1 MSDFINKP
9 SRDELKKNLQVV
21 QDMDDYITNGYS
33 ISIENGMVFVVKDKA
48 DKLEIGTLP
57 NLAETTQ
64 YLFGD
69 TIPEGVEYITIDGI
83 TMMTYYGT
91 LIGCGRVDEGFEK
104 HCYTMNGFINDDTIS
119 RAGNMV
125 AGPIYGQV
133 STASASLEML
143 FRSRDKT
150 LNYDNIIGQLANL
163 RNFSGGTYG
172 TGYLIHDYIE
182 VLSFATG
189 RKLTETALV
198 EMEING
204 SVIIEFAREKDEDVK
219 VEWAEGSGG
228 EDSASVITMDDLVT
242 EEFFEELEKA
252 YPGMR
257 DTLAEC
263 LSDADMETLD
273 ELFGY
278 YGEAS
283 SARVN
288 IDPLVF
294 DMGNDG
300 FDLKPLAEGTHFD
313 MDGDGFAEKTNWSTK
328 DGFPTL
334 GVNDILGNNK
344 LETKSGAGNKKIR
357 LDVKCSSS
365 VMENGTA
372 A

>member
-1 MSDFINKP
+1 MSDFVNNP
-9 SRDELKKNLQVV
+9 SKEELKKNLELAIEI
-21 QDMDDYITNGYS
+21 DKRIASGEN
-33 ISIENGMVFVVKDKA
+33 ILIENGKVYICDEEIKI
-48 DKLEIGTLP
+48 IGTLP

-172 TGYLIHDYIE
+172 TGYLIQDYIE

-198 EMEING
+198 EMEVSG
-204 SVIIEFAREKDEDVK
+204 SVIIEFARKKDANVK

-263 LSDADMETLD
+263 LSDADMKTLD

-288 IDPLVF
+288 LDPLVF
-294 DMGNDG
+294 DMGNG
-300 FDLKPLAEGTHFD
+300 KPGTLSREKLKKFTRIGNVPVLLWRMEWQHD
-313 MDGDGFAEKTNWSTK
+313 M
-328 DGFPTL
+328 L
-334 GVNDILGNNK
+334 
-344 LETKSGAGNKKIR
+344 R
-357 LDVKCSSS
+357 
-365 VMENGTA
+365 
-372 A
+372 